1 MGGRE
6 TVGAGPRLPLTF
18 LPSSLGLS
26 LQLLS
31 SPLRNRRRQRPGSAV
46 RAGDSFPPA
55 RGPESL
61 DSISTQ
67 FPDRPPRPLP
77 ARSRGW
83 AELAVPTT
91 GDLRAG
97 GVGGRTRAT
106 ALFLLH
112 HLLGVPCGPRTRGC
126 NGSPHAVLSSRPGHR
141 PSAPARPSPRWAPR
155 SLGGGPGVRGPSR
168 FNGEAGGFRRA
179 FTHPGGLGAR
189 NKGCGGVRD
198 GGCRIGM
205 RGTPKLNGGEERPRV
220 ILGSLS
226 HILIIK
232 SKIETMAPE
241 PLLVK

>member
-6 TVGAGPRLPLTF
+6 AVGAGPRLPLTF

-46 RAGDSFPPA
+46 RAGGSFPPRAGPRVPRFNLLSVPRQAPTPPASSEQGMGRA
-55 RGPESL
+55 RGPRHRGPAGGRSRG
-61 DSISTQ
+61 
-67 FPDRPPRPLP
+67 PHPGHRPLP
-77 ARSRGW
+77 PSSPSRGT
-83 AELAVPTT
+83 VRPS
-91 GDLRAG
+91 D
-97 GVGGRTRAT
+97 
-106 ALFLLH
+106 
-112 HLLGVPCGPRTRGC
+112 RGC

-179 FTHPGGLGAR
+179 FTHPGGLAAR

-205 RGTPKLNGGEERPRV
+205 RGTPKLNGGGAGGLE
-220 ILGSLS
+220 
-226 HILIIK
+226 
-232 SKIETMAPE
+232 
-241 PLLVK
+241 